1 MFTPGI
7 AVLGLGGVGSH
18 HKIGM
23 SSLGIEINGLTS
35 LELNRVDALVGLS
48 DGDGLRLV
56 GEVVKVVNTNGKRIA
71 ELGLDGEPL
80 GGAILHITADAEA
93 SSGLGVV
100 HRDVVHLLGVD
111 GEDVNVAIEIA
122 TDDEV
127 LEHGSETQGGFVHRP
142 LAYFKVHGGLTKVAH
157 LVEDVHEIVSIIIL
171 SFEERGEDTARDD
184 TKTVLKRSEGDE
196 VVDGLGDQIQLF
208 RRVVGVKK
216 LMNHGAE
223 RKHTW

>member
-7 AVLGLGGVGSH
+7 AVLGIGGIGSH
-18 HKIGM
+18 HKIWM
-23 SSLGIEINGLTS
+23 SSLRIEINGLTS

-48 DGDGLRLV
+48 DRDGLGLV
-56 GEVVKVVNTNGKRIA
+56 GEVDEVVNTNGKRIA
-71 ELGLDGEPL
+71 ELGFDGEPL

-93 SSGLGVV
+93 ASSLGVV
-100 HRDVVHLLGVD
+100 HRDVVHLLRVD
-111 GEDVNVAIEIA
+111 GEDVNVVIEIA

-142 LAYFKVHGGLTKVAH
+142 LTALEVHGGLTKVAH
-157 LVEDVHEIVSIIIL
+157 SVEGVHEIVSIIIL

-184 TKTVLKRSEGDE
+184 TETVLKRSEGDE

-208 RRVVGVKK
+208 RRVVGIKK
-216 LMNHGAE
+216 LGDHRTE